1 MQAPRTAALI
11 GLLILAP
18 LTASAQTPER
28 ETNCSDR
35 IDNDKD
41 SVFDCGDSDCY
52 EDPACKSSGGLENS
66 DLLCDDRIDNDGDG
80 KVDCDDVDCQGRGV
94 TVCKGSWKGPVTG
107 GAAGRPTGG
116 GEVEL
121 GEDIPE
127 LGEGMSVEDLIGKGG
142 DIDGER
148 NNFVCSDGFDNDGD
162 GKTDCADFGCRFDP
176 NVTVCTGTP
185 GLRFSLVANISH
197 GYTIR
202 VDDDADP
209 SAGNNTEDNGQ
220 WDTRFRILQLRAFGP
235 VPFIQDSFF
244 LLSVRAD
251 GAPRLTFAMFQMP
264 IAGGHFVNIN
274 SGGGGLS
281 NGLILSNAK
290 NPLLDRP
297 FYLYSAFE
305 AGNGAALEFNGPIWG
320 NMLQYRAFIAGGAG
334 RFNGNVGGRFF
345 TNDQFNYT
353 YGAGAQLQLYLGG
366 RFGRFDTRYL
376 YVPVPFALSMFLGG
390 RYDQREFER
399 FPAFNFS
406 VLSRWKWFLLA
417 AEAYYK
423 RELEFD
429 SNQGSFNVQFGAL
442 VWPKHIFLAGDIGMF
457 RSSEFASAPDN
468 LNAELRRLRP
478 EFMWRI
484 AAHFYVWRNQ
494 GLLSLLYTDRMLD
507 AVEGATNQVD
517 EHTREIRVEAQFRW

>member
-1 MQAPRTAALI
+1 MQIQRIAAVL

-18 LTASAQTPER
+18 MSARAQTPDK

-41 SVFDCGDSDCY
+41 TVFDCGDSDCY
-52 EDPACKSSGGLENS
+52 DDPACKSSGGLENS
-66 DLLCDDRIDNDGDG
+66 NLLCDDRIDNDNDG
-80 KVDCDDVDCQGRGV
+80 KVDCDDVDCQGPGV
-94 TVCKGSWKGPVTG
+94 SVCKGSWQGPVSGGSGATG
-107 GAAGRPTGG
+107 SPTGQG
-116 GEVEL
+116 ADEV
-121 GEDIPE
+121 PE

-162 GKTDCADFGCRFDP
+162 GKIDCADFGCRFDP

-185 GLRFSLVANISH
+185 GLRFSLVANIAH
-197 GYTIR
+197 GYTAR
-202 VDDDADP
+202 VDDNADAT
-209 SAGNNTEDNGQ
+209 AGNNSEDNGQ
-220 WDTRFRILQLRAFGP
+220 WDTRFRILQLRVFGP

-264 IAGGHFVNIN
+264 IYKGHFVNIN

-290 NPLLDRP
+290 NPLLDRA

-305 AGNGAALEFNGPIWG
+305 AGNGAAIEANGPIWG
-320 NMLQYRAFIAGGAG
+320 NRLQYRLFVAGGAG

-353 YGAGAQLQLYLGG
+353 WGAGGQLQLYLGG

-376 YVPVPFALSMFLGG
+376 YVPVPFAASVFLGA

-399 FPAFNFS
+399 FPAINVS
-406 VLSRWKWFLLA
+406 LAARWKWFILTG
-417 AEAYYK
+417 EGYYK

-429 SNQGSFNVQFGAL
+429 SNQGSFNVMFGAL
-442 VWPKHIFLAGDIGMF
+442 VWPKRIFLAGDVGMF
-457 RSSEFASAPDN
+457 RAGEFKNAPEG

-478 EFMWRI
+478 EFMWRV
-484 AAHFYVWRNQ
+484 AAHFYAWKNQ
-494 GLLSLLYTDRMLD
+494 GLLSLLYTDRQRD
-507 AVEGATNQVD
+507 AIEGVNNQVD